1 VIILWVNKIFSQNE
15 APVTFSPQFSLCL
28 AGCALFGLFMQHS
41 QEKPFIL
48 IGAVV
53 VGIIINRLLDGGLPN
68 LFWLVNAGLFVVVTA
83 IMLFVEV
90 KEVGRAFTKIKP
102 TTLALLTNFVLTPF
116 FAWFLGWLFLRD
128 HPNLWA
134 GVVLYKLTPCIGWY
148 LIFIDLAEG
157 DVPWGVAL
165 LPWNIVL
172 QVVLLPIYVYLL
184 IGQVIPI
191 DMLVLL
197 KSVGSFLFLPLV
209 VGWIGREALRRWRGD
224 EFFYGPFK
232 QRMGDVKLW
241 ALVVV
246 IIAIF
251 ASQAT
256 LSLSEMGQ
264 VALIIFVISIFF
276 TGMFLIGLAVGKGFR
291 LGYEDTTTLI
301 FTTTA
306 RNSEAVIGV
315 AVAAFPG
322 RPLVYFAILL
332 GPIVELPVLLL
343 LSRLMLALRKRL
355 WRSQPLP
362 TVAEG

>member
-1 VIILWVNKIFSQNE
+1 MSAKAILSFKDK
-15 APVTFSPQFSLCL
+15 
-28 AGCALFGLFMQHS
+28 
-41 QEKPFIL
+41 EKPFLL

-53 VGIIINRLLDGGLPN
+53 VGIAINQLMGGGLPN
-68 LFWLVNAGLFVVVTA
+68 LFWLVSAGLFMVVTA

-116 FAWFLGWLFLRD
+116 FAWFLGWLFLRS
-128 HPNLWA
+128 HPDLWA

-157 DVPWGVAL
+157 DLPWGVAL
-165 LPWNIVL
+165 LPWNVVL
-172 QVVLLPIYVYLL
+172 QVVLLPLYIYLL

-191 DMLVLL
+191 DAWAVLN
-197 KSVGSFLFLPLV
+197 SVGSFLLLPMV
-209 VGWIGREALRRWRGD
+209 AGGAGRWVLRRWRGD
-224 EFFYGPFK
+224 GFFYGPFK

-251 ASQAT
+251 ASQET
-256 LSLSEMGQ
+256 LSLRDLGQ
-264 VALIIFVISIFF
+264 IALIIFVISLFF
-276 TGMFLIGLAVGKGFR
+276 TGMFLIGLAVGKGFQ

-315 AVAAFPG
+315 AVSAFPG
-322 RPLVYFAILL
+322 QPLVYFAILV
-332 GPIVELPVLLL
+332 GPIVELPALLL
-343 LSRLMLALRKRL
+343 LSRLMLTLRQQL
-355 WRSQPLP
+355 WRGLPPL
-362 TVAEG
+362 AADKG